1 MLIIRLK
8 MTELLL
14 LSDNKMI
21 SKYIYRFIIVKNK
34 NSCTNKPCKINTGNN
49 PLLFFGLS
57 GISVVFPVIRVF
69 PVSLGTRKYM
79 QRQDEGVL
87 ALRCIFSIVDM
98 ITNTKFS
105 NCPNVF
111 KIGVVQQ

>member
-1 MLIIRLK
+1 MLIIWLK
-8 MTELLL
+8 MTELL

-34 NSCTNKPCKINTGNN
+34 NSYTNKASKIDTGNN

-69 PVSLGTRKYM
+69 PVSLGTPNI
-79 QRQDEGVL
+79 
-87 ALRCIFSIVDM
+87 ALPRHHL
-98 ITNTKFS
+98 
-105 NCPNVF
+105 
-111 KIGVVQQ
+111 

>member
-8 MTELLL
+8 MTELFL

-34 NSCTNKPCKINTGNN
+34 NSYTNKPCKINTGNN

-57 GISVVFPVIRVF
+57 SISVVFPVIRVF
-69 PVSLGTRKYM
+69 PVSLGTHLFQGNKGTGTPW
-79 QRQDEGVL
+79 EGL
-87 ALRCIFSIVDM
+87 FSGLLS
-98 ITNTKFS
+98 ITKE
-105 NCPNVF
+105 
-111 KIGVVQQ
+111 